1 MKPPDETHHPKEKG
15 WGSTQG
21 KVQGPFAPGGCSKLE
36 GFLISGALILAA
48 DPDKLIT
55 ATPGEFTGVRA
66 IQTHLIPACARN
78 SWDLT
83 ESNVLVHA

>member
-21 KVQGPFAPGGCSKLE
+21 KVQGPLAPGGCSKLE
-36 GFLISGALILAA
+36 GCLISGALILAA

-55 ATPGEFTGVRA
+55 AGELAAVRA
-66 IQTHLIPACARN
+66 IQTHLIPQLARGN
-78 SWDLT
+78 SWDVI